1 MHLNAKEYDVD
12 DVLAEVGQWGR
23 SQQRLFLYFNLQHVL
38 LGLVVI
44 SIIFIGVEP
53 SWKCRVEPVTS
64 PGTAQGSHKLESRS
78 LLDIEDDDKCVMY
91 ERQSCV
97 VEVDEPYSSIVT
109 EVRVL
114 CIISLVLPM
123 LNAPTLLK
131 VTFSYSVIKLSV

>member
-23 SQQRLFLYFNLQHVL
+23 YQKRLFIYFNLQHVL
-38 LGLVVI
+38 VGLVVI

-53 SWKCRVEPVTS
+53 SWKCGVEPVTL
-64 PGTAQGSHKLESRS
+64 PGTALGSHKLESRS

-97 VEVDEPYSSIVT
+97 VEVDEPYSSIVA
-109 EVRVL
+109 EVRIL
-114 CIISLVLPM
+114 HLLMSC
-123 LNAPTLLK
+123 PT
-131 VTFSYSVIKLSV
+131 YPQYKLFLWV